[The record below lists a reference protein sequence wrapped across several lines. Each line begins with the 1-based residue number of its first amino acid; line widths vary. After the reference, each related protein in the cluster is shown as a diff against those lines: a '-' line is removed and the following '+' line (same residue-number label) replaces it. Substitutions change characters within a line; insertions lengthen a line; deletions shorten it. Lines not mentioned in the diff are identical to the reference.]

1 MIQIVLLYAGAALT
15 SFWGIAHLFPTKSV
29 VEGFGEITLDN
40 RRIITMEWIVE
51 GVSLIFMGLLVAAV
65 TFIDPLIAVSKVV
78 YGLSIMGLIA
88 FAIVSVFTGYK
99 VSFIPF
105 KLCPFIFTG
114 SAVLI
119 FVGGLL

>member
-1 MIQIVLLYAGAALT
+1 MIQIVLLYVGAALT

-40 RRIITMEWIVE
+40 RHIITMEWIVE

-65 TFIDPLIAVSKVV
+65 TFIEPLSVVSIVV
-78 YGLSIMGLIA
+78 YGLTIMGLVA
-88 FAIVSVFTGYK
+88 LAMVSVFTGFK
-99 VSFIPF
+99 VNFTPF

-114 SAVLI
+114 SAALI